1 MRGSTP
7 GSPVLSAFPHH
18 HQVGKGRSSITYG
31 THNASTS
38 SCESETLVM
47 PNMVE
52 VYADNLDSTQAIE
65 LSLLVD
71 LEARWENLRKHPLRD
86 GEKRTGLQEL
96 QGRQKAYDAFHG
108 KLVAYNKR
116 YSPAHVPELL
126 LNNSFRLRAW
136 CWRMRNLFLLVEKD
150 PRCHCPVHL
159 LEKAYRY
166 ADQVGVRMNK
176 DAFSRSAAPGAI
188 GAVIGELEALV
199 QWCDDLA
206 GGSGQPATLD
216 VAAPPSGVRMPH
228 ANNEEVGQ
236 GDQAVCP

>member
-1 MRGSTP
+1 MDGLFYP
-7 GSPVLSAFPHH
+7 LSPHH
-18 HQVGKGRSSITYG
+18 HQVRKGRSSMTYDMRNPG
-31 THNASTS
+31 TS
-38 SCESETLVM
+38 SCESEPFFM

-52 VYADNLDSTQAIE
+52 AYSGNLDSTQAVE

-86 GEKRTGLQEL
+86 GEKGAALQEL

-126 LNNSFRLRAW
+126 LNNSSRLRAW
-136 CWRMRNLFLLVEKD
+136 CWRMRNLFLLVEQD
-150 PRCHCPVHL
+150 PRGHCPVHL
-159 LEKAYRY
+159 LEKAYRC

-176 DAFSRSAAPGAI
+176 DAFSRSAPPGTI

-228 ANNEEVGQ
+228 ANNE
-236 GDQAVCP
+236 